1 MRASCHVN
9 SSKAERDNLPVPLP
23 SARRNAKPTQGRTPT
38 VSASR
43 PPGHCRRRYSKP
55 GCRSSARVIALLP
68 RMSRASKAVVAH
80 SSWISLA
87 WVRTCFQTAPR
98 PAPMACTTSKSVSAT
113 MRLSRH
119 VKASKSSHTKRP
131 SPSTSAPL
139 MAASMSVSTS
149 SGSGSRSPKHSKS
162 TRANAAPERFAL
174 VRAPTKA
181 PSPSVSSEANLEA
194 AQSRCINPFF
204 LTRSRQ
210 TPGAVSKD
218 SICSAVMGRSSCS
231 LLCRVLIR
239 FNGCRPGAGE
249 SASWGPPA
257 REEGAEALPE
267 EAAEGAAHSPQAGAA
282 PAEPSASSSSSAVA
296 APAATTTS
304 AAQAPATRSGA
315 GAWPICE
322 ASACSQAVSPNPS
335 SWPRCSTTSEKYSL
349 FEAAKPPSLV
359 SLKSCVNSPR
369 LRLPILLPLNILKT
383 KSGLALAPVGCSIC
397 RNFQVK
403 ALKSSKGKRPR
414 NSEVARLARKAT
426 RGPTAASRTVGS
438 MPSTVHSCSR

>member
-174 VRAPTKA
+174 VRA